1 MAVKWGRFGSQKDVD
16 GAGPLPD
23 PCLDNGRVLV
33 VSYSTAQSRY
43 RTAPRYSF
51 CDWYFINR
59 AYCSGI
65 LFVPS
70 PIRKGSVP
78 LLSPQVPNVTRPS
91 GGLLGSLYSQ
101 LGRHSLFGSF
111 SDDGPPP
118 LDPYEAVRH
127 GGTVGGGPVL
137 ALPGGPSLRRQ
148 HRSLP
153 LGGRTAAGNM
163 QTTASDCRLE

>member
-59 AYCSGI
+59 AYCTSSSWRAPQNPLQPLRTRLLRLEQPQYSSLHTSRRCDHAGVMGLPCLAALI
-65 LFVPS
+65 E
-70 PIRKGSVP
+70 IGSRGD
-78 LLSPQVPNVTRPS
+78 L
-91 GGLLGSLYSQ
+91 
-101 LGRHSLFGSF
+101 
-111 SDDGPPP
+111 
-118 LDPYEAVRH
+118 
-127 GGTVGGGPVL
+127 GTVYNQFPQRGYCP
-137 ALPGGPSLRRQ
+137 PS
-148 HRSLP
+148 SLP
-153 LGGRTAAGNM
+153 DPLVGTLV
-163 QTTASDCRLE
+163 TLPRLL